1 MLVRAIAAVKANEP
15 EAIARFNH
23 NDPEFRD
30 RDLFVFCFNRQDG
43 KFTAH
48 EAMVK
53 RDVRTFRDKKG
64 TAYGKQMYDVAT
76 KGQMSEVAYFAPF
89 PGSTEQVAK
98 RALSSPASS
107 RQSATG
113 VSQATIFRSIRRS
126 WDISPRSW
134 PIWAPHKFRAA
145 WRSARNSWRW

>member
-1 MLVRAIAAVKANEP
+1 MLRQMLLYTALVGSAFSGSANASGPEYGSNEEARAMLVRAIAAVKANQP

-30 RDLFVFCFNRQDG
+30 RDLFAFCFNRQDG

-48 EAMVK
+48 EAMLT
-53 RDVRTFRDKKG
+53 RDVRTFRDKNG

-76 KGQMSEVAYFAPF
+76 EGQMSEVAYFAPF

-98 RALSSPASS
+98 RAYVTGIGD
-107 RQSATG
+107 QVCG
-113 VSQATIFRSIRRS
+113 VSAYRL
-126 WDISPRSW
+126 DE
-134 PIWAPHKFRAA
+134 
-145 WRSARNSWRW
+145 

>member
-1 MLVRAIAAVKANEP
+1 MLVRAIAAVKANES

-53 RDVRTFRDKKG
+53 RDSAPKKEQPMESRCTTLQLKVR
-64 TAYGKQMYDVAT
+64 
-76 KGQMSEVAYFAPF
+76 
-89 PGSTEQVAK
+89 
-98 RALSSPASS
+98 
-107 RQSATG
+107 
-113 VSQATIFRSIRRS
+113 
-126 WDISPRSW
+126 
-134 PIWAPHKFRAA
+134 
-145 WRSARNSWRW
+145 